1 MLIILQGLNSKSQG
15 CKRGGGRGEG
25 GKEDRRN
32 AKRGNKSIIELKLYN
47 FRYHRNCFRDFNNKM
62 QINAAKKHVTR
73 QILIKHP
80 PAIS

>member
-15 CKRGGGRGEG
+15 CKGGGREEG